1 MPIILGKQLNKYNM
15 ACDHKFNF
23 FLRLEKLDFKPETL
37 IVGTFNPAW
46 PALTILLFNFKQ
58 LAG

>member
-1 MPIILGKQLNKYNM
+1 M
-15 ACDHKFNF
+15 ACNHKFKS